1 MVKVFVSLC
10 FYLIERVFLWLGA
23 NKYGDG
29 LKNNG
34 DALTCGSYSGIKLLE
49 HAMKLLERV
58 IEGRV

>member
-10 FYLIERVFLWLGA
+10 SYLLEGVFLWLGA
-23 NKYGDG
+23 NNYEDG